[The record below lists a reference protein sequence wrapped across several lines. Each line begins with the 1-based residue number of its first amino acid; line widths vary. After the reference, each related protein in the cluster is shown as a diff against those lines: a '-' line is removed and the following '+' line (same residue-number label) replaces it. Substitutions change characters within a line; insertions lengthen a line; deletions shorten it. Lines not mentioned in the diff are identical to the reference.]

1 MLGQIDSRVPALS
14 NELDKV
20 IVSVD
25 IDLDKILDQI
35 TRKRST
41 IHITKWEYTIWGDYE
56 LDG

>member
-41 IHITKWEYTIWGDYE
+41 IHITQWEYTIWGDYE